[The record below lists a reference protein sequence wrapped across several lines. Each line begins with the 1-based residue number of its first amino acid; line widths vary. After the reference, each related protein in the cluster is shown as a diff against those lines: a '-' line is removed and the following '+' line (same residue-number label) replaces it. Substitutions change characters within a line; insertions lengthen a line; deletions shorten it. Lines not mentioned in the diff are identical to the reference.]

1 MLQIGMFIFTQNLN
15 TTLINMINAILLQAQ
30 GGSPW
35 SSFIFF
41 GAIILVFYF
50 FMIRPQQK
58 KAKDQKNFIDDI
70 KRGDYV
76 VTIGG
81 AHGTVA
87 ELEGDTFILEV
98 EKGGR
103 IRFNKSAIS
112 MESTKS
118 AKK

>member
-1 MLQIGMFIFTQNLN
+1 
-15 TTLINMINAILLQAQ
+15 MINTILLQAQ

-35 SSFIFF
+35 TSFIFF

-58 KAKDQKNFIDDI
+58 KAKDQKKFIEEVN
-70 KRGDYV
+70 KGDNI

-81 AHGTVA
+81 MHGRIA
-87 ELEGDTFILEV
+87 EVEGDTFVLEV

-103 IRFNKSAIS
+103 IKFNKSAIS
-112 MESTKS
+112 MEATK
-118 AKK
+118 ALANKK